1 MTAPV
6 PPPAVADWRTYRRL
20 GRYLRPYAP
29 RLFVVL
35 AISLASTALNL
46 AQPYLSKLMIDDAL
60 TRHDLRMLA
69 IISGALLGVTLV
81 GFVLNMLASYRYVA
95 LSAAMLPEALPAPGA
110 RPSGGSVRA
119 SGGAAAGTPVLL
131 LHGAEDERVPAR
143 DVAATAAALEDAL
156 AAAKRHLAKMDDGM
170 VKVVATGDLV
180 CCGLGHAALGDR
192 RSVAVY
198 AVADAIFLG
207 TAAWAVVDGPGWGLA
222 VPVVGLDLL
231 FRGYAAGE
239 GVRETQRRRARLG
252 LREPRRAE
260 EALPRTTL
268 STGLTES
275 PDDE

>member
-1 MTAPV
+1 MWSVPLMVALAVSSPAQALEGNDYLYLTMADGLRVKGWYYGAKDGVLTLSGEGRLVDVPV
-6 PPPAVADWRTYRRL
+6 PAIAGVVKNGQPWPLSELLADVSRLQAV
-20 GRYLRPYAP
+20 
-29 RLFVVL
+29 
-35 AISLASTALNL
+35 
-46 AQPYLSKLMIDDAL
+46 
-60 TRHDLRMLA
+60 
-69 IISGALLGVTLV
+69 
-81 GFVLNMLASYRYVA
+81 
-95 LSAAMLPEALPAPGA
+95 
-110 RPSGGSVRA
+110 
-119 SGGAAAGTPVLL
+119 
-131 LHGAEDERVPAR
+131 
-143 DVAATAAALEDAL
+143 EDAWR
-156 AAAKRHLAKMDDGM
+156 ADPPPHPPGW
-170 VKVVATGDLV
+170 VVATGDLV